1 MKPTIQMQM
10 KPSQLNLMKLHL
22 IYMLDSDQLSNCND
36 DFSADTTDSV
46 DQQRS
51 YTTKSGRA
59 TKMPKHLK
67 NFEL

>member
-1 MKPTIQMQM
+1 MSTQSDKTI
-10 KPSQLNLMKLHL
+10 P
-22 IYMLDSDQLSNCND
+22 YMLDSESDYDDDLSTD
-36 DFSADTTDSV
+36 TDSV

-59 TKMPKHLK
+59 TKISEHLN

>member
-1 MKPTIQMQM
+1 
-10 KPSQLNLMKLHL
+10 
-22 IYMLDSDQLSNCND
+22 MLDSDQENNYDDDLSTG
-36 DFSADTTDSV
+36 TTDSV

>member
-1 MKPTIQMQM
+1 
-10 KPSQLNLMKLHL
+10 
-22 IYMLDSDQLSNCND
+22 MLDSDRESNYDD
-36 DFSADTTDSV
+36 DFSTGTTDSV

-59 TKMPKHLK
+59 TKMPKHPR